1 EKMLSNVSSDDFL
14 EGRKSFLSLVKSTI
28 QPNKEFYSKVL
39 FLNQNVSFIDRI
51 NKTIE
56 AKLKEEF
63 KKHTDIDDEQI
74 DVIFA
79 YAVGGRIAVYRKW
92 ILGGFAISE
101 NAISSVLEKMSSSGL
116 ESFIY

>member
-1 EKMLSNVSSDDFL
+1 MMIS
-14 EGRKSFLSLVKSTI
+14 I
-28 QPNKEFYSKVL
+28 FYSKVL

-79 YAVGGRIAVYRKW
+79 YAVGGRMAVYRKW

-101 NAISSVLEKMSSSGL
+101 NAISSVLEKMSASGL